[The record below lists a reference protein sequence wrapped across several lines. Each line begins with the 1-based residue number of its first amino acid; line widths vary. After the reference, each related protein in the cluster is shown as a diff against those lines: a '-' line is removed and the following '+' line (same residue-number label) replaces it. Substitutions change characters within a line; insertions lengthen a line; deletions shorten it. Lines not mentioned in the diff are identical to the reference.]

1 MKAKAQDSIS
11 QEHVSYM
18 NRKKIIL
25 DEEEDSEPLIYEAMA
40 LMIRANN
47 LLKKELN
54 DPTLPIEY
62 FVKCKKIAEEAIHSA
77 RSYSLEAEIMLGR
90 KLIEMKNKETNKN
103 DRQSQLKLPC
113 E

>member
-1 MKAKAQDSIS
+1 
-11 QEHVSYM
+11 M
-18 NRKKIIL
+18 NKKKL
-25 DEEEDSEPLIYEAMA
+25 TPDEEEDSVPLIYEAMA
-40 LMIRANN
+40 LMRWANK
-47 LLKKELN
+47 LFEKQLN
-54 DPTLPIEY
+54 DPTLPAEY